1 MMGKR
6 YIDDPVEQ
14 KRRAILNRVANEIV
28 AEGGEDGIVDRME
41 EWIAEARQLCEYLLD
56 VAKNPDV
63 SVAST
68 YLCLDDLRFAS
79 GQLASELNDF
89 SELIETFN
97 DKFKAADKET
107 AN

>member
-14 KRRAILNRVANEIV
+14 KRRAILNRVAAV
-28 AEGGEDGIVDRME
+28 TVDEGGENGIVDRMKK
-41 EWIAEARQLCEYLLD
+41 WITEARRLCEYLLD

-89 SELIETFN
+89 SELVETFN
-97 DKFKAADKET
+97 DKFKAAGKET

>member
-14 KRRAILNRVANEIV
+14 KRRTILNRVADEIV
-28 AEGGEDGIVDRME
+28 DDDGDDGIVDRME
-41 EWIAEARQLCEYLLD
+41 KWIAEARDLFDYLLD
-56 VAKNPDV
+56 IAKNPDV
-63 SVAST
+63 SVASA

-97 DKFKAADKET
+97 DKFKTAGKET
-107 AN
+107 AI

>member
-14 KRRAILNRVANEIV
+14 KRRAILNRVADETV
-28 AEGGEDGIVDRME
+28 DEGGEDGIVDRME
-41 EWIAEARQLCEYLLD
+41 KWIAEARRLCEYLRD

-63 SVAST
+63 SVASMF
-68 YLCLDDLRFAS
+68 LCLDDLRFTS

-97 DKFKAADKET
+97 DKFKAAGKET

>member
-1 MMGKR
+1 MTKKR

-14 KRRAILNRVANEIV
+14 KRRAILIRVADETD
-28 AEGGEDGIVDRME
+28 GKDGIVPRLE
-41 EWIAEARQLCEYLLD
+41 KWIAEARRLCEHLRD

-79 GQLASELNDF
+79 GQLASQLNDF
-89 SELIETFN
+89 SELVETFN
-97 DKFKAADKET
+97 DKFKAAGKET
-107 AN
+107 VN

>member
-14 KRRAILNRVANEIV
+14 KRRAILNRVADEMIDDD
-28 AEGGEDGIVDRME
+28 GENGIVDRME
-41 EWIAEARQLCEYLLD
+41 NWIAGARRLCEYLRD

-68 YLCLDDLRFAS
+68 YLWLDDLRFTS

-89 SELIETFN
+89 SELVETFS
-97 DKFKAADKET
+97 DKFKAAGKET

>member
-28 AEGGEDGIVDRME
+28 DDDGEEGIVDRME
-41 EWIAEARQLCEYLLD
+41 KWIAEARRLCEYLLD
-56 VAKNPDV
+56 VAKDPDV

-97 DKFKAADKET
+97 DKFKAAGKET
-107 AN
+107 TR

>member
-14 KRRAILNRVANEIV
+14 KRRAILNRVADETV
-28 AEGGEDGIVDRME
+28 DDDGECGIVDRME
-41 EWIAEARQLCEYLLD
+41 KWIAEARRLCEYLLD

-63 SVAST
+63 SVASA

-89 SELIETFN
+89 SELIETYN

-107 AN
+107 AR

>member
-14 KRRAILNRVANEIV
+14 KRRAILNRVADEMV
-28 AEGGEDGIVDRME
+28 DDDGIVSSME
-41 EWIAEARQLCEYLLD
+41 EWISDARRLCERLRD

-63 SVAST
+63 SVASA
-68 YLCLDDLRFAS
+68 YLCLDDLRFES
-79 GQLASELNDF
+79 GQLASQLNDF

-97 DKFKAADKET
+97 DKFKSAGMKAA
-107 AN
+107 

>member
-14 KRRAILNRVANEIV
+14 KRRAILNRVADEMV
-28 AEGGEDGIVDRME
+28 DDDGENGIVDRME
-41 EWIAEARQLCEYLLD
+41 KWIAEARRLCDYLLD

-79 GQLASELNDF
+79 GQLASELHDF
-89 SELIETFN
+89 SELVETFN
-97 DKFKAADKET
+97 DKFKSADKEIQR
-107 AN
+107 